1 MESGRMYLI
10 VFYVYGALFRRRN
23 DSETFREIPYMFRN
37 KGKWESSGTYWSA
50 SQSTC
55 IAQCVC
61 LELDAI
67 KKQSCPS
74 LLCVVLHPL
83 YNSNRKQNSWS
94 CGIRQ
99 CFLQDW
105 RQLTFFIESRMF
117 TFTPCFLSGSYR
129 YSPHYGRGSFGL
141 LKASRCRILALFG
154 EDTQILP
161 SWEYLRDQDKNKP
174 YLAMWS

>member
-10 VFYVYGALFRRRN
+10 VFYVYGV
-23 DSETFREIPYMFRN
+23 SETFREIPYMFRN